1 MSRKGVFAHEGSF
14 RSGLVSKE
22 GAFAHEGSCRRGLV
36 SREGAFAHEGSCR
49 RGLVSR
55 KGAFAHEWSCRRGLV
70 SRKGAFAHEWSCRRG
85 LVSRKGAFAH
95 EGSCRRG
102 LVSREGAFAH
112 EGGCRRGLVSKEGAF
127 AHEGSCRRGLVSRK
141 GAFAHEGRRQ
151 RALSQEIIREIT
163 SGEKVSS
170 MFLYSETS
178 LVTQCWKRWFSHLL
192 RSCPSGNVCTPKCRR
207 RTPIDPLWQRNRTKT
222 LPDSTP
228 PITNITPHRQV
239 QRSVRLNRLFFKD
252 IEKAAGHYGREAFT
266 NIFINNWLHNTPQS
280 VAGGRHYDETSI
292 LNIQ

>member
-1 MSRKGVFAHEGSF
+1 MRFCSRRELSQGAREQGRRFCSRRELSQGACELGRRFCS
-14 RSGLVSKE
+14 RGGLSQ
-22 GAFAHEGSCRRGLV
+22 GAREQERRFCSRGELSQGAREQERRFCSRGGLSQGACEQERRFCSRRELSQGAREQGRRFCSRRG
-36 SREGAFAHEGSCR
+36 
-49 RGLVSR
+49 
-55 KGAFAHEWSCRRGLV
+55 
-70 SRKGAFAHEWSCRRG
+70 
-85 LVSRKGAFAH
+85 
-95 EGSCRRG
+95 
-102 LVSREGAFAH
+102 
-112 EGGCRRGLVSKEGAF
+112 
-127 AHEGSCRRGLVSRK
+127 
-141 GAFAHEGRRQ
+141 RQ
-151 RALSQEIIREIT
+151 RALSQEIIWEIT

-178 LVTQCWKRWFSHLL
+178 PVTQCWKRWFSHLL

>member
-1 MSRKGVFAHEGSF
+1 M
-14 RSGLVSKE
+14 LT
-22 GAFAHEGSCRRGLV
+22 RGLSQGAREQERRIC
-36 SREGAFAHEGSCR
+36 SRRELSQGAREQER
-49 RGLVSR
+49 RFCSR
-55 KGAFAHEWSCRRGLV
+55 RELSQGAREQERRFC
-70 SRKGAFAHEWSCRRG
+70 SRGELSQGAREQERRFC
-85 LVSRKGAFAH
+85 SRGELSQEAR
-95 EGSCRRG
+95 ELGRRFC
-102 LVSREGAFAH
+102 SRRE
-112 EGGCRRGLVSKEGAF
+112 
-127 AHEGSCRRGLVSRK
+127 
-141 GAFAHEGRRQ
+141 RQ

-178 LVTQCWKRWFSHLL
+178 PVTQCWKRWFSHLL

-266 NIFINNWLHNTPQS
+266 NIFINNWSHNTPQS

>member
-1 MSRKGVFAHEGSF
+1 M
-14 RSGLVSKE
+14 
-22 GAFAHEGSCRRGLV
+22 
-36 SREGAFAHEGSCR
+36 
-49 RGLVSR
+49 SR
-55 KGAFAHEWSCRRGLV
+55 KGAFAHEG
-70 SRKGAFAHEWSCRRG
+70 SCRRG

-112 EGGCRRGLVSKEGAF
+112 EGGLSQGACEQGRRFCSRGELSQGAR
-127 AHEGSCRRGLVSRK
+127 EQERRFCSRRDLSQ
-141 GAFAHEGRRQ
+141 GACEQGRRICSRGERQ

-178 LVTQCWKRWFSHLL
+178 PVTQCWKRWFSHLL

>member
-1 MSRKGVFAHEGSF
+1 MVFNKHKKSPACLAGDFFIDGCCFLQTVYPSDDFLNGF
-14 RSGLVSKE
+14 RGECFLDLRIFKHSSCIAMLEEVVQPPPKVTPPQ
-22 GAFAHEGSCRRGLV
+22 ATFAPQGFCRR
-36 SREGAFAHEGSCR
+36 
-49 RGLVSR
+49 
-55 KGAFAHEWSCRRGLV
+55 
-70 SRKGAFAHEWSCRRG
+70 
-85 LVSRKGAFAH
+85 
-95 EGSCRRG
+95 
-102 LVSREGAFAH
+102 
-112 EGGCRRGLVSKEGAF
+112 
-127 AHEGSCRRGLVSRK
+127 
-141 GAFAHEGRRQ
+141 
-151 RALSQEIIREIT
+151 
-163 SGEKVSS
+163 
-170 MFLYSETS
+170 
-178 LVTQCWKRWFSHLL
+178 FSHLL

>member
-1 MSRKGVFAHEGSF
+1 MSANQSVLIQA
-14 RSGLVSKE
+14 
-22 GAFAHEGSCRRGLV
+22 
-36 SREGAFAHEGSCR
+36 
-49 RGLVSR
+49 
-55 KGAFAHEWSCRRGLV
+55 
-70 SRKGAFAHEWSCRRG
+70 
-85 LVSRKGAFAH
+85 
-95 EGSCRRG
+95 
-102 LVSREGAFAH
+102 
-112 EGGCRRGLVSKEGAF
+112 
-127 AHEGSCRRGLVSRK
+127 
-141 GAFAHEGRRQ
+141 
-151 RALSQEIIREIT
+151 IISERT

-178 LVTQCWKRWFSHLL
+178 PVTQCWKRWFSHLL
-192 RSCPSGNVCTPKCRR
+192 RSHPQATFAPQGFCRRFSHLLRLCPSGNVCTPKCRR

-280 VAGGRHYDETSI
+280 VAGGCHYDETSI

>member
-1 MSRKGVFAHEGSF
+1 MLTRGLSQGAREQGRRFCSRRELSQ
-14 RSGLVSKE
+14 
-22 GAFAHEGSCRRGLV
+22 GACEQGRRFCSRGGCRRGLV
-36 SREGAFAHEGSCR
+36 SREGAFAHEGASKSLEPGNHPGDHLGREGLLDVFIFRDLAGDAVLEEVVQPPPKVTPPQATFAPQGFCR
-49 RGLVSR
+49 R
-55 KGAFAHEWSCRRGLV
+55 
-70 SRKGAFAHEWSCRRG
+70 
-85 LVSRKGAFAH
+85 
-95 EGSCRRG
+95 
-102 LVSREGAFAH
+102 
-112 EGGCRRGLVSKEGAF
+112 
-127 AHEGSCRRGLVSRK
+127 
-141 GAFAHEGRRQ
+141 
-151 RALSQEIIREIT
+151 
-163 SGEKVSS
+163 
-170 MFLYSETS
+170 
-178 LVTQCWKRWFSHLL
+178 FSHLL